1 MPAVPVDVRV
11 DRADFRAFFRQHP
24 AGVAVITLNSADAGA
39 GPVGFTAT
47 SFTSVSADPPLA
59 TVALDRGSTSWPH
72 LHAART
78 VVVNLLGADGPEL
91 ARRFATSGIDR
102 FAAPTRWRRLPTGE
116 PVLDEAAHWLRASVA
131 ELVPVGDH
139 ELAVLLI
146 EQIQVGPEAPGLVY
160 HDGGFAAV
168 TGRA

>member
-1 MPAVPVDVRV
+1 MSALPVDAPSAVHH
-11 DRADFRAFFRQHP
+11 DHFRALFRRHP
-24 AGVAVITLNSADAGA
+24 AGVAVVTLDAGA

-47 SFTSVSADPPLA
+47 SFTSVSARPPLA
-59 TVALDRGSTSWPH
+59 TVAIDRASSSWPH

-78 VVVNLLGADGPEL
+78 VVVNLLGPDGRDL
-91 ARRFATSGIDR
+91 ARRFATTGIDR
-102 FAAPTRWRRLPTGE
+102 FAAPTKWRRLPSGE

-139 ELAVLLI
+139 ELAVLLV
-146 EQIQVGPEAPGLVY
+146 EQIELGPDAPGLVY

-168 TGRA
+168 RGDA